1 MAQTYGPQIA
11 PNFKPTTQPVF
22 DKSQYLADKGYSQ
35 GQAEGMIAH
44 RRPDL
49 ISPKQVDAPQQA
61 TAIPKSDVGRAVGGV
76 AVSPATLEKL
86 RASGVPDDVIADEMA
101 KTSTHFATQV
111 KKIRSATQ
119 GDPAA
124 TSAFLNT
131 RFYGDTQYNPVSKTT
146 GNAVSKSKPKNYITR
161 TLDHIYQQAEDVLG
175 PDGIMAQYNSGDI
188 GAGDA
193 AVRTAGK
200 IFHGALI
207 PVVDPASDITKFAMD
222 KTGVSG
228 LVQSGVQSVA
238 DSQLG
243 QAITPQIQN
252 AKDWYNNLPA
262 DSNWRN
268 VTAVG
273 QAGLDAL
280 SVVGAQGSMD
290 VGKRAITQGVTH
302 PWQSV
307 RHPITSVKSVW
318 TGQGPPPPPGTGPTD
333 AAPTK
338 ELIGPAKEAAKKGM
352 DEKLMTFVA
361 EQTPDTRAVMAKM
374 TEAAH
379 EGGKV
384 LGGTVKHK
392 EILGGQMMDNA
403 AYLLEKKEQVG
414 KALRAM
420 KGSVAD
426 DLIDLTDDYDD
437 FLTALRNKGAVI
449 DDKGMITSLA
459 GAADDNIPQLQKIL
473 SFLQPDDVGRT
484 VKSGKQIDLWRTKM
498 FEEMNSAR
506 AKLQPSA
513 AGQSTMGFAE
523 NVTNKVRRSALTK
536 MAKENGNLVRAND
549 AYEELSTAASQYLKA
564 IGYKGK
570 LNVDAITAKELRA
583 GEVALRTLGNAS
595 ADTRDAFVKLIETAR
610 KYGRVSNVDD
620 MALIK
625 YADALENVFPVTP
638 PRSLQGNISR
648 GMNDA
653 TGQFTED
660 ALRGGVKRAAMNRV
674 ADSIIEKIDSIRG
687 MTPENRYRL
696 LMEVLNAPDS
706 TPLIQIVDKVSPTA
720 VPDSVKESIKGV
732 DAGDMSQFAQNELD
746 NLDNTPLSQLSPQG
760 MADANAA
767 KEVLKSGG
775 SVDAAAKV
783 TNTPLS
789 KP

>member
-22 DKSQYLADKGYSQ
+22 DKSQYLANKGYSQ

-61 TAIPKSDVGRAVGGV
+61 TAMPKSDVGRAAGGV

-207 PVVDPASDITKFAMD
+207 PVVDPVSDITKFAMD

-238 DSQLG
+238 ESDIG
-243 QAITPQIQN
+243 QAVAPQLQN

-262 DSNWRN
+262 GSNVRN
-268 VTAVG
+268 LAPVA
-273 QAGLDAL
+273 QAGMDAL
-280 SVVGAQGSMD
+280 TVLGAQGAMD
-290 VGKRAITQGVTH
+290 VGSRAIKQGALH
-302 PWQSV
+302 PLQTI
-307 RHPITSVKSVW
+307 RHPIQSTKNVW
-318 TGQGPPPPPGTGPTD
+318 NGTTQLPPQDINPET
-333 AAPTK
+333 TK
-338 ELIGPAKEAAKKGM
+338 QLMGPAKEAVRKGM
-352 DEKLMTFVA
+352 DEKLMTFA
-361 EQTPDTRAVMAKM
+361 SEQNADTRAVMAKM

-420 KGSVAD
+420 KNTLAD
-426 DLIDLTDDYDD
+426 DLVDLSDDYVDLVAD
-437 FLTALRNKGAVI
+437 LRSKGAVI
-449 DDKGMITSLA
+449 NDKGQIISLA
-459 GAADDNIPQLQKIL
+459 GASDDNIPLLQKTL
-473 SFLQPDDVGRT
+473 DFYAPDKNGQSLVFGQD
-484 VKSGKQIDLWRTKM
+484 IDLWRAKM
-498 FEEMNSAR
+498 FEEMNSAK
-506 AKLQPSA
+506 AKLQPSS
-513 AGQSTMGFAE
+513 AGQSAMGFAE
-523 NVTNKVRRSALTK
+523 RITNKYRRSALVK
-536 MAKENGNLVRAND
+536 MAKENTNLIKAND
-549 AYEELSTAASQYLKA
+549 VYEELSTATSQYLKS

-570 LNVDAITAKELRA
+570 LNVDAITAKSLRA
-583 GEVALRTLGNAS
+583 GEVSLRTLGNAS
-595 ADTRDAFVKLIETAR
+595 ADTRDAFQGIIDTAR

-706 TPLIQIVDKVSPTA
+706 TPLIQIVNKVSPTA

-746 NLDNTPLSQLSPQG
+746 NLDNIPLSQLSPQG

-767 KEVLKSGG
+767 KEVLKAGG

-783 TNTPLS
+783 SNTPLS